1 LLACYIHDRSLQI
14 CCIKE
19 EASLTPFCFFQQKKD
34 RGGKITALSV
44 TFEEFQ
50 WRAQLSISINDQ
62 QLGSS
67 HHSFAPNHHTILNFW
82 AKVERPRLNF

>member
-1 LLACYIHDRSLQI
+1 MLHKRRSKFDAVL
-14 CCIKE
+14 
-19 EASLTPFCFFQQKKD
+19 FFSAKKD
-34 RGGKITALSV
+34 RAGKITALSV